1 MVDQNFEQDS
11 SDAIHSVENALAS
24 LWDKAREA
32 SLLIS
37 TLREEKKRL
46 LKKIDE
52 LEEDLQQSKNDV
64 ILQQSQIEKMKETV
78 ASEIVQKSES
88 LAIDSDEKRILQ
100 QKLRNVISK
109 IDQYLTP

>member
-1 MVDQNFEQDS
+1 MVDQNFEQGS
-11 SDAIHSVENALAS
+11 SDAINSVENALAS

-46 LKKIDE
+46 LRKIDE
-52 LEEDLQQSKNDV
+52 LEEDLKQSKNDA
-64 ILQQSQIEKMKETV
+64 ILQQAQIETMKMNAVSDT
-78 ASEIVQKSES
+78 IQKNES
-88 LAIDSDEKRILQ
+88 IALDVNERRLLQ

-109 IDQYLTP
+109 LDQYLVP

>member
-1 MVDQNFEQDS
+1 MVDQNFDQDS
-11 SDAIHSVENALAS
+11 SDAISSVENALAS

-52 LEEDLQQSKNDV
+52 LEDELQQSKNNG
-64 ILQQSQIEKMKETV
+64 ILQQSQIDQLKVNAVSDT
-78 ASEIVQKSES
+78 IQKNES
-88 LAIDSDEKRILQ
+88 IAIDENDRRLLQ

-109 IDQYLTP
+109 LDQYLVP

>member
-1 MVDQNFEQDS
+1 MVDQNLEQES

-37 TLREEKKRL
+37 TLREERKGL

-52 LEEDLQQSKNDV
+52 LEDDLQQSKNDF
-64 ILQQSQIEKMKETV
+64 ILQQSQIEKMREAVISET
-78 ASEIVQKSES
+78 IQKNETIA
-88 LAIDSDEKRILQ
+88 LGGAEKRMLQ

-109 IDQYLTP
+109 LDQYLIP